1 MSIGYDRMEKGEK
14 MKEYVKEMKINV
26 PEKSDID
33 KGLLEMLKFFLDTE
47 SKVKIYLYLL
57 NAGGSTADSV
67 AEGTSIYPS
76 TCKEALAS
84 MEQTKVIEK
93 VEGEK
98 DKYIAV
104 SPSKL
109 VERKMEQLEKQLNDF
124 IKLEQVL
131 KDGKEI
137 KSPILPFKI
146 KIERVENTDKKS

>member
-84 MEQTKVIEK
+84 MEQMKVIEK

-98 DKYIAV
+98 DKYTAV

>member
-84 MEQTKVIEK
+84 MEQMKVIVK

-98 DKYIAV
+98 DKYTAV